1 MSGGIESWIHGLIL
15 KRYSWSKVYCNTL
28 YIMSSKIIDNV
39 IICASGKGTRLYP
52 LTKYIPKYLVNPDN
66 FNILTHL
73 VKYWA
78 SYTETI
84 TIIIEEKYNVITEY
98 YLKQL
103 NVSYKILNVDIDTQG
118 NAYTLYHALKNDY
131 DHTRVLITWCDIYPT
146 VKIPD
151 EVFNGT
157 VIFTHGNECRY
168 NFEKVADTALSTF
181 GHNHIIEEKANGNII
196 GIYYFNDFIS
206 MNYTNELEDIINIIP
221 RFHPVINSYEITH
234 LADVGDME
242 KLLNYEN
249 ANKSIYETRYY
260 NKITEVGENLKKES
274 AHPIGNEIIIGE
286 INFYKSIQQY
296 NLSCFPKIYEFGET
310 HFVMEKI
317 HGDVL
322 KNLDVYLY
330 IETFI
335 ETLKKLHSTSKLK
348 VSKEKFIDDLSFEF
362 CSKIKAHAENIKPL
376 SSHFNHINRI
386 NGIDINYD
394 INFII
399 DDLYKRIENN
409 LVSNEVSYSL
419 IHADAH
425 FSNTMVSDKI
435 VFIDPYGRFGH
446 SMVYGS
452 EYFDFCL
459 ILFSLTGF
467 DEFSASKKYHF
478 DIENNN
484 ILLNITIQDLDKYK
498 PFFTKHNINWD
509 TCMYMCILHWIKF
522 TYYTSNHILKSVGS
536 YYHGM
541 YLYHKYVLA

>member
-1 MSGGIESWIHGLIL
+1 MHSN
-15 KRYSWSKVYCNTL
+15 K
-28 YIMSSKIIDNV
+28 KIIDNV

-52 LTKYIPKYLVNPDN
+52 LTQFIPKYLANPDN
-66 FNILTHL
+66 FNILTHV
-73 VKYWA
+73 VKYWS
-78 SYTETI
+78 SYTDNI

-103 NVSYKILNVDIDTQG
+103 NVSYKIINVSIDTQG
-118 NAYTLYHALKNDY
+118 TAYTLYNALKNDY
-131 DHTRVLITWCDIYPT
+131 DHTKVLITWCDIYPS
-146 VKIPD
+146 VKIPH
-151 EVFNGT
+151 EVFNET

-168 NFEKVADTALSTF
+168 NFAKQTALSTF
-181 GHNHIIEEKANGNII
+181 GDNHIIEEKPNGNII
-196 GIYYFNDFIS
+196 GIYYFHDFVS
-206 MNYTNELEDIINIIP
+206 MNYTNDLEDIINVIP
-221 RFHPVINSYEITH
+221 KYHSLINSYEITN

-260 NKITEVGENLKKES
+260 NKITEVGDRLKKES

-330 IETFI
+330 TETFI
-335 ETLKKLHSTSKLK
+335 ETLKNLHNTSKLE
-348 VSKEKFIDDLSFEF
+348 VSKEKLIDDLSFEF
-362 CSKIKAHAENIKPL
+362 CTKIKAHAENIKPL
-376 SSHFNHINRI
+376 SSHFSHINKI
-386 NGIDINYD
+386 NGIDITQYD

-399 DDLYKRIENN
+399 DDLYKRIEEN
-409 LVSNEVSYSL
+409 LVSDKEVYEYSL

-425 FSNTMVSDKI
+425 FSNTMVVSASDKI

-446 SMVYGS
+446 SMVYGN

-484 ILLNITIQDLDKYK
+484 ILLNINIQELEKYK
-498 PFFTKHNINWD
+498 KFFTKHNINWD
-509 TCMYMCILHWIKF
+509 TCMCMCILHWIKF

-536 YYHGM
+536 YYHGI
-541 YLYHKYVLA
+541 YLYHKYVLATS